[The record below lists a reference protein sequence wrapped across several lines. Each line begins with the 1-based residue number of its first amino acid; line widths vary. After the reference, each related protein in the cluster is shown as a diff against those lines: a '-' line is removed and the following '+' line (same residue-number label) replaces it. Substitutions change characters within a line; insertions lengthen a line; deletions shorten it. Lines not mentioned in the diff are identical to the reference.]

1 MQEQIKSLSKG
12 LKVYR
17 YIVSYSKPIKAVTLC
32 EKLLI
37 DKSSMARILKTLFS
51 EGFISYLD
59 NSREIIAND
68 ISIKTNQ
75 DTKIELLI
83 NATKFLLDE
92 ISTFTNECSY
102 LGIFDDYKVLYI
114 NQSDLSNREIKNR
127 NSIGIQTN
135 LYASALGKSILAFG
149 NYNLSNLKFDK
160 YTNNT
165 ISNKLKLEEELET
178 IRQRGFSIDNKEY
191 QDKMCC
197 VAVPLF
203 NSENILIGSI
213 GISGHSSRLNFN
225 ELLKLGDDIS
235 NIVSKYEIIY

>member
-1 MQEQIKSLSKG
+1 MQEKIKSLSKG
-12 LKVYR
+12 LQVYR

-32 EKLLI
+32 EKLSI
-37 DKSSMARILKTLFS
+37 DKSSMARILKTLHH

-59 NSREIIAND
+59 NSND
-68 ISIKTNQ
+68 IIPNDIWIKTNQ
-75 DTKIELLI
+75 HTKIELLI
-83 NATKFLLDE
+83 KRTKTLLDE
-92 ISTFTNECSY
+92 ISLSTNECSY

-149 NYNLSNLKFDK
+149 NYNLVNLKFDK

-165 ISNKLKLEEELET
+165 ILSIPKLENEINT

-203 NSENILIGSI
+203 NNENILIGAV
-213 GISGHSSRLNFN
+213 GISGHSSRLSF
-225 ELLKLGDDIS
+225 EKILKLGDTIS
-235 NIVSKYEIIY
+235 NIVSKYEIVY

>member
-1 MQEQIKSLSKG
+1 MQDQIKSLAKG

-17 YIVSYSKPIKAVTLC
+17 YIVNYAKPIKAVTLC
-32 EKLLI
+32 EKLAI
-37 DKSSMARILKTLFS
+37 DKSSMARVLKTLFN

-59 NSREIIAND
+59 NSND
-68 ISIKTNQ
+68 IILNDIWIKTNQ

-83 NATKFLLDE
+83 KKTKFLLDE
-92 ISTFTNECSY
+92 ISQITNECSY

-114 NQSDLSNREIKNR
+114 NQSDLSSRDIKNR

-149 NYNLSNLKFDK
+149 NYNLKNLKFDQ

-165 ISNKLKLEEELET
+165 IANIKELKEEITE

-203 NSENILIGSI
+203 NNENILIGAI
-213 GISGHSSRLNFN
+213 GISGNSSRLDFKKLL
-225 ELLKLGDDIS
+225 ELGNTIS
-235 NIVSKYEIIY
+235 NIVSKYELVY

>member
-17 YIVSYSKPIKAVTLC
+17 YIVNYAKPIKAVVLC
-32 EKLLI
+32 EKLAI
-37 DKSSMARILKTLFS
+37 DKSSMARILKTLLY

-59 NSREIIAND
+59 NSNEIIHND
-68 ISIKTNQ
+68 IWIKTNQ

-83 NATKFLLDE
+83 KKTKFLLDE
-92 ISTFTNECSY
+92 ISQITNECSY

-114 NQSDLSNREIKNR
+114 NQSNLSNREIKNR

-149 NYNLSNLKFDK
+149 NYNLQNLKFDQ

-165 ISNKLKLEEELET
+165 IDSLEKLKEEIID

-203 NSENILIGSI
+203 NHENILIGAL
-213 GISGHSSRLNFN
+213 GISGNSSRLDFK
-225 ELLKLGDDIS
+225 ELLNLGNSIS
-235 NIVSKYEIIY
+235 NIVSKYEIVY

>member
-17 YIVSYSKPIKAVTLC
+17 YIVNYAKPIKAVILC
-32 EKLLI
+32 KKLSI
-37 DKSSMARILKTLFS
+37 DKSSMARILKTLHT

-59 NSREIIAND
+59 NSND
-68 ISIKTNQ
+68 IIHNDIWVKTNQ

-83 NATKFLLDE
+83 KKTKFLLDE
-92 ISTFTNECSY
+92 ISQSTNECAY
-102 LGIFDDYKVLYI
+102 LGIFDDYKVLYT
-114 NQSDLSNREIKNR
+114 NQVDLSNRKIKNR

-135 LYASALGKSILAFG
+135 LYASALGKSILSFG
-149 NYNLSNLKFDK
+149 NYNLSNLKFDQ
-160 YTNNT
+160 YTDNT
-165 ISNKLKLEEELET
+165 ISNLNSLEKEIKL

-203 NSENILIGSI
+203 NHENILIGAI
-213 GISGHSSRLNFN
+213 GISGNSSRLDFK
-225 ELLKLGDDIS
+225 ELLNLGNTIS

>member
-17 YIVSYSKPIKAVTLC
+17 YIVNYSKPIKAVTLC
-32 EKLLI
+32 KKLAI
-37 DKSSMARILKTLFS
+37 DKSSMARILKTLYN

-59 NSREIIAND
+59 NSND
-68 ISIKTNQ
+68 IILNDIWIKTQ
-75 DTKIELLI
+75 QHTKIELLI
-83 NATKFLLDE
+83 KKTNIMLDE
-92 ISTFTNECSY
+92 ISQKTNECSY
-102 LGIFDDYKVLYI
+102 LGIFDDYKVLYV
-114 NQSDLSNREIKNR
+114 NQSDASNREIKTR

-149 NYNLSNLKFDK
+149 NYNLNNLKFDR

-165 ISNKLKLEEELET
+165 IANISKLKEELEL

-203 NSENILIGSI
+203 NTENILIGAI
-213 GISGHSSRLNFN
+213 GISGNSSRLDFAK
-225 ELLKLGDDIS
+225 LLETGDAIS
-235 NIVSKYEIIY
+235 NIVSTYDIVC